1 MIAAQTQPAD
11 PSVTQG
17 EIAKLREMMMGMPLQ
32 QLQAFA
38 QQHMSGPNGGI
49 IVGLASQ
56 IANAKKAAQAP
67 QQQPQITVAQQDIQ
81 SIAPE
86 NQGIGQLPARN
97 IEGMAAGGIVGY
109 ADGGHV
115 GGRMENGE
123 RRFAAAG
130 LTPNAV
136 SVGAG
141 QFPTGASDIYNM
153 TPEEVRQAMSRR
165 ITSGYYTP
173 PPPTPAAIAESPSFL
188 SRLGSSLNGG
198 MLGRMIGI
206 GGAAALYSP
215 DLNANEDEELAARQN
230 AGSRPFLTPTG
241 AGAGRG
247 SQGIAALNPDI
258 NATSSSAAPS
268 NVPAVDPKTKAPPK
282 VADAKKE
289 GTVASDHLY
298 DLLDN
303 KGTAYKGLTLA
314 DVNQSIKLAQEGA
327 PSAADLYNQANTL
340 AKEKDAAAKAE
351 YKPLQDLSDAEH
363 KRLQNRNDNAF
374 ANALIMGSLAGM
386 NSRNIGEFYEK
397 AGKVGGESYIHD
409 KDYADAAERELLKSD
424 LATKQAL
431 DARLNNNERDAQ
443 TYLQLSRTEK
453 QNAIANTM
461 AAYGLTDKSQYQA
474 GELGIRGLM
483 ANLEGRKVNLAEALQ
498 PYQQRLMSAQAGW
511 YGQRGA
517 GLTGKLNAQ
526 QLAQVDKL
534 ATADMQKWRALP
546 ENMLKSDE
554 EAQAYY
560 QQRAEAHAATLGTSV
575 PSSGTVGTTA
585 APASTSGFKL
595 LGGG

>member
-1 MIAAQTQPAD
+1 MIAAQTQTAD

-17 EIAKLREMMMGMPLQ
+17 EIVKLRAMMMAMPLQ

-38 QQHMSGPNGGI
+38 QQYMTGPNGGI

-56 IANAKKAAQAP
+56 IANAKKSAQAP
-67 QQQPQITVAQQDIQ
+67 QQQPQGTVAQQDIQ
-81 SIAPE
+81 AIAPE

-115 GGRMENGE
+115 GGRMEDGE
-123 RRFAAAG
+123 RRFDVAG
-130 LTPNAV
+130 LVPNQSLLGDIPMYDTTPLLPT
-136 SVGAG
+136 
-141 QFPTGASDIYNM
+141 QTGAPENNKVPFLRQLYRDYM
-153 TPEEVRQAMSRR
+153 TRR
-165 ITSGYYTP
+165 ADPTNPNNNFFGRP
-173 PPPTPAAIAESPSFL
+173 GAPTPAPVLPAVTNPTDARLAAGVQQPPGGIADL
-188 SRLGSSLNGG
+188 
-198 MLGRMIGI
+198 
-206 GGAAALYSP
+206 AAAIP
-215 DLNANEDEELAARQN
+215 D
-230 AGSRPFLTPTG
+230 T
-241 AGAGRG
+241 
-247 SQGIAALNPDI
+247 
-258 NATSSSAAPS
+258 
-268 NVPAVDPKTKAPPK
+268 DPKTKAPPK
-282 VADAKKE
+282 VTDAKKE
-289 GTVASDHLY
+289 GTVASNGLY

-303 KGTAYKGLTLA
+303 KGTAYKGLTL
-314 DVNQSIKLAQEGA
+314 DDINRSVSLAQSNA
-327 PSAADLYNQANTL
+327 PSATDLYNQANSL

-386 NSRNIGEFYEK
+386 NSRNIGEFFEK

-409 KDYADAAERELLKSD
+409 KDYADAAERDLMKSD

-443 TYLQLSRTEK
+443 TYMHLSDTQK

-461 AAYGLTDKSQYQA
+461 AAYGLADKSQYQA
-474 GELGIRGLM
+474 GELGIRGQL
-483 ANLEGRKVNLAEALQ
+483 AGLEGIKVKMAQDLQ
-498 PYQQRLMSAQAGW
+498 PFQKNLMSAQAN
-511 YGQRGA
+511 YYNQRGM
-517 GLTGKLNAQ
+517 GMTGRLNMQ
-526 QLAQVDKL
+526 QLAQVDKQ
-534 ATADMQKWRALP
+534 ATADMQKWRAQP

-560 QQRAEAHAATLGTSV
+560 QQRAEAHAATLGTTV
-575 PSSGTVGTTA
+575 PSSGTVVPAA

-595 LGGG
+595 LGSG